1 MKAQR
6 PPKPKREKKATE
18 PRGVTA
24 TIEKMVYGGEGL
36 ARLAGDG
43 TAKALFVPFVLPG
56 EKVQATIVEE
66 KPGFAR
72 AALDEV
78 VKPAPERIEGECP
91 YFLRCGGCHYQHAPY
106 ERQLEIK
113 REILRE
119 TLRRLGKLE
128 WPGEINTHPSPPWN
142 YRNRT
147 RMKLRGEPFAIGYF
161 HYGTHELLPVEKCPI
176 SSPLI
181 ERAIDA
187 MWKLGRA
194 GKVPPESTEIE
205 FFCNEQDEKML
216 IELTGAFDNAQRKAV
231 AKFAAELR
239 HALPAVGVVPFIQ
252 RPDGAMVEADWND
265 KEFGA
270 SELEYQT
277 GESLYRVSAGS
288 FFQVNRFLTQTLVEI
303 VTTGMAG
310 ATALDLYAG
319 TGLFALPLSQD
330 FIEVSAV
337 ESAPFSFHDL
347 QRNVPSNVA
356 PYRHTVED
364 FLANLPDGANYD
376 LVVVDP
382 PRAGLS
388 SGVVQKL
395 GKLAAARLTY
405 VSCDPATLSR
415 DLRLLLES
423 GYSVQEIHLVDLF
436 PQTFHLE
443 SVVHLAR

>member
-1 MKAQR
+1 MKAER
-6 PPKPKREKKATE
+6 PPRPKREKKPTD
-18 PRGVTA
+18 PRGVA
-24 TIEKMVYGGEGL
+24 VTIEKMVYGGEGL
-36 ARLAGDG
+36 ARLPGDG
-43 TAKALFVPFVLPG
+43 AAKALFVPFVLPH
-56 EKVQATIVEE
+56 EQVRATIIEE

-78 VKPAPERIEGECP
+78 VKSAAERVKPDCP
-91 YFLRCGGCHYQHAPY
+91 YFARCGGCHYQHAPY
-106 ERQLEIK
+106 ERQLELK
-113 REILRE
+113 RDILRE
-119 TLRRLGKLE
+119 TLRRIAKLD

-147 RMKLRGEPFAIGYF
+147 RMRLRAEPFAIGYYR
-161 HYGTHELLPVEKCPI
+161 YGTHELLPVEQCPI
-176 SSPLI
+176 SSPLLN
-181 ERAIDA
+181 RAIEA
-187 MWKLGRA
+187 LWKLGKA
-194 GKVPPESTEIE
+194 GKVPPASTEIE
-205 FFCNEQDEKML
+205 FFANDRDDKML
-216 IELTGAFDNAQRKAV
+216 VELTGTFDKEHHKAV
-231 AKFAAELR
+231 AKFAVDLR
-239 HALPAVGVVPFIQ
+239 AALPVVGVAVFVQ
-252 RPDGAMVEADWND
+252 RADGAMVRSDWND

-270 SELEYQT
+270 SELEYQA
-277 GESLYRVSAGS
+277 GEYLYHVSAGS
-288 FFQVNRFLTQTLVEI
+288 FFQTNRFLTQTLVEI

-356 PYRHTVED
+356 SYRHTVED
-364 FLANLPDGANYD
+364 FLQNLPDGANYD

-388 SGVVQKL
+388 SGVAERL
-395 GKLAAARLTY
+395 GKLAAGRLTY

-423 GYSVQEIHLVDLF
+423 GYRVQEVHLVDLF

-443 SVVHLAR
+443 NVVHLAR